1 MIICSACGQSFSVVG
16 YMQHIYSTSHTACIK
31 AYEWD
36 LELAN
41 GKEAGDLY
49 EDSYEDDYEDGG
61 YEDLAYD
68 AYEHEEGM
76 SSLS

>member
-1 MIICSACGQSFSVVG
+1 MG
-16 YMQHIYSTSHTACIK
+16 YMQHVYSTSHTACIK

-41 GKEAGDLY
+41 GKEAGDLC
-49 EDSYEDDYEDGG
+49 EDSYGDDYEDGG
-61 YEDLAYD
+61 YEDLAY
-68 AYEHEEGM
+68 EHEEDM